1 MADLPAAAP
10 ADHSV
15 RDRMVAVLFAIG
27 IALPGLALTWTWSR
41 TLTRFENRSAAPWPA
56 FGWSRD
62 FPAAFDA
69 AFSDRFGGRDALVQ
83 FHHGA
88 LLRMFG
94 VSSLSTVMVGNDGWY
109 YWLGEDGHSLDR
121 HYRGTME
128 FPQGRVDDTVAEFRR
143 RNEWLAARG
152 IAYLVVVVPEKFTIY
167 PEHLPAWV
175 ARSPGA
181 TPYDRVRDALRRE
194 GHVTFVDLRPALL
207 AAKARERLYFK
218 TDSHWNYNGAMVG
231 YDEIMRVIQEKLGD
245 KLPQIVPAKQP
256 PYTPG
261 MDFYSGDLLGMLGM
275 ASRIRE
281 DDVAPF
287 GKALAE
293 LERHCPRR
301 VEKNEPQGIRSYECG
316 RPELP
321 RAVVLRDS
329 MADLWVPML
338 TTNFSRIVYASTYAL
353 GRALIEREKPD
364 IVIDELVERKLNWPG
379 TFP

>member
-1 MADLPAAAP
+1 MAELPAAAP

-152 IAYLVVVVPEKFTIY
+152 IAYVVVVVPEKFTIY

-207 AAKARERLYFK
+207 AAKSRERLYFK

-301 VEKNEPQGIRSYECG
+301 VEENEPQGIRSYECG